1 MTLYQVVDEKNY
13 PTKVYQQHEVAIRC
27 IEVMAELF
35 PEHRYHIEELVIDE
49 TTLPN
54 SSS

>member
-1 MTLYQVVDEKNY
+1 MTLYYVVDEKNY
-13 PTKVYQQHEVAIRC
+13 STKVYQQREVAIRC
-27 IEVMAELF
+27 SEVMAELF
-35 PEHRYHIEELVIDE
+35 SEHSYRIEELVIDE